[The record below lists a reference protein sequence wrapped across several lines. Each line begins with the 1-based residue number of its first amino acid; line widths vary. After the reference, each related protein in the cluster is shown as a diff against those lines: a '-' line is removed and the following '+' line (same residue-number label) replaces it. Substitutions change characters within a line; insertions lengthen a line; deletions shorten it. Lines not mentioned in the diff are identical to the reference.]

1 MRIAIYG
8 RAIDSE
14 GVNKLKDLFLQ
25 LEHLS
30 QHLMVEEIF
39 FRSIKGRMVFKRE
52 PTVFATGESLSG
64 RADYLLSIGGDG
76 TMLDTVTIVRNSG
89 IPVLGINTGKLGF
102 LSGVAGDQWE
112 RTLIN
117 LAEKKFVLNKRS
129 LLHVESDKRYF
140 GEMNF
145 ALNELSVHRKES
157 PSLIAIQVWV
167 NDVFVNS
174 YWADGLLICTPTG
187 STGYSLSCGG
197 PIIYPQSGTFMITP
211 IASHNLTVRP
221 VVIPDDKFIKVR
233 VDKKYGHYTAGLD
246 ARYCEIEP
254 GDALVVRLEK
264 FHLNLIQ
271 FEDEEF
277 FSTIRE
283 KLKWGLDTRN

>member
-1 MRIAIYG
+1 MRVAIYG
-8 RAIDSE
+8 RTIDSD
-14 GVNKLKDLFLQ
+14 GAQKLKGLFHQ
-25 LEHLS
+25 LERLS
-30 QHLMVEEIF
+30 EHLMIEENF
-39 FRSIKGRMVFKRE
+39 FRSLYGKLIFNREPSVFK
-52 PTVFATGESLSG
+52 TGEPLNG
-64 RADYLLSIGGDG
+64 KADYLLSIGGDG
-76 TMLDTVTIVRNSG
+76 TILDTVTIVRDSG

-112 RTLIN
+112 RTLTN
-117 LAEKKFVLNKRS
+117 LAAKKFAINKRS
-129 LLHVESDKRYF
+129 LLHVESDNKYF
-140 GEMNF
+140 GNMNF

-197 PIIYPQSGTFMITP
+197 PIIYPQADTFMITP

-254 GDALVVRLEK
+254 GDALVVKREK
-264 FHLNLIQ
+264 FYLNLIQ